1 MIRKA
6 EHVAMIVTDMD
17 RSIAFYESMFG
28 YQVRLRG
35 QGPTRE
41 MTFLFHDN
49 QPGFEIEL
57 IRDLQPMGDYSEQ
70 GIVNHLAFTVDNIDE
85 AIGYYR
91 EKGIVFKTD
100 KPNPSIDGG
109 RTIFFS
115 GPDRELLQFV
125 EPGKDRAKI

>member
-17 RSIAFYESMFG
+17 RSIAFYQEMFG

-57 IRDLQPMGDYSEQ
+57 IRDLTPMGDYSEQ
-70 GIVNHLAFTVDNIDE
+70 GLVNHLAFTVDNIDE
-85 AIGYYR
+85 ALAYYR
-91 EKGIVFKTD
+91 EKGIEFKTE
-100 KPNPSIDGG
+100 KPNSSLDGG
-109 RTIFFS
+109 RTIFFY

-125 EPGKDRAKI
+125 EPGKDRK

>member
-17 RSIAFYESMFG
+17 KSIAFYQEMFG
-28 YQVRLRG
+28 YQVRQRG

-41 MTFLFHDN
+41 MTFLYHDN

-57 IRDLQPMGDYSEQ
+57 IRDLTPMGDYSEQ
-70 GIVNHLAFTVDNIDE
+70 GVVNHLAFTVDDIDE
-85 AIGYYR
+85 AISHYR
-91 EKGIVFKTD
+91 EKGIVFQTET
-100 KPNPSIDGG
+100 PNPSLDGG
-109 RTIFFS
+109 RTIFFH

-125 EPGKDRAKI
+125 EPGKERRG

>member
-1 MIRKA
+1 MIKKA

-17 RSIAFYESMFG
+17 RSIAFYQEMFG

-57 IRDLQPMGDYSEQ
+57 IRDLTPMGDYSEQ
-70 GIVNHLAFTVDNIDE
+70 GLVNHLAFTVDHIDE
-85 AIGYYR
+85 AIAYYR
-91 EKGIVFKTD
+91 EKGIVFKTE
-100 KPNPSIDGG
+100 KPNPSLDGG
-109 RTIFFS
+109 RTIFFH

-125 EPGKDRAKI
+125 EPGKDRK